1 MNRSWSASS
10 TAAGETLPLILSGP
24 LQSCGAS
31 ERCNA
36 RTLCPRS
43 LRQNGRDLP
52 DPYVS
57 LLLLPD
63 KNRGTKR
70 KTSQKKKTLD
80 PEFNERSV
88 KGPSHGEQEGFTW
101 ASRPNPVPFQV
112 RVGAAPGW
120 VSQAKT
126 RCVCEVK
133 LLLHVKRA

>member
-1 MNRSWSASS
+1 MPA
-10 TAAGETLPLILSGP
+10 PF
-24 LQSCGAS
+24 
-31 ERCNA
+31 
-36 RTLCPRS
+36 CPRA

-63 KNRGTKR
+63 KNRSTKR

-88 KGPSHGEQEGFTW
+88 NGPFHREVEGFSC
-101 ASRPNPVPFQV
+101 AFCSNPVPFQV

-133 LLLHVKRA
+133 LLFHVKRA